1 MPLFR
6 QTETVFLELDRVE
19 RWDDEERE
27 RDRDREINALEMGL
41 CKRDRE

>member
-27 RDRDREINALEMGL
+27 RDRDREINALIV
-41 CKRDRE
+41 

>member
-27 RDRDREINALEMGL
+27 IDRDREINALIV
-41 CKRDRE
+41 